1 MSISTDALIHEL
13 EEHLFLLLP
22 LIHQGKIIHHR
33 FMSHQS
39 HTPQLS
45 NFCRCVIHNFFQ
57 SPNQFSISIY
67 SILLLL
73 YSQQNLL
80 ILLFYVVYIID
91 DCATL
96 LGQIFSNCLSSKVL

>member
-1 MSISTDALIHEL
+1 MLSKMSISTDALIHEL

-33 FMSHQS
+33 FMSHQP
-39 HTPQLS
+39 HTLQLPH
-45 NFCRCVIHNFFQ
+45 FRRCVIHNFFQ

-91 DCATL
+91 D
-96 LGQIFSNCLSSKVL
+96 